1 MPIQSVSL
9 TVFLGGEGGVSRRP
23 GALDVAGHH
32 RTGVGGVW
40 REAGHCE
47 WAWQGGGQGEGG
59 GGGGAGEGVAGDD
72 SITQSHRWRGPGE
85 GHMSLSS
92 SCHKHLWNTC
102 WDCEHIATYTCTC

>member
-1 MPIQSVSL
+1 MMYITLVSL
-9 TVFLGGEGGVSRRP
+9 TVLLSGEGDASRRP
-23 GALDVAGHH
+23 GASAVAGHH

-47 WAWQGGGQGEGG
+47 CAWLGGGLGEGG

-85 GHMSLSS
+85 NHLSLSS
-92 SCHKHLWNTC
+92 ICHKHLWNTC
-102 WDCEHIATYTCTC
+102 WLYICF